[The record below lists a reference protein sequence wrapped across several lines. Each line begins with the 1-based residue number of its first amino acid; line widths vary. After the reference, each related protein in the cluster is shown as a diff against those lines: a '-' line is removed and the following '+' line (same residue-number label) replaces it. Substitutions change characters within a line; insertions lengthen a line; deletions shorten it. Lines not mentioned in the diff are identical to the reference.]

1 MADSRISFRKD
12 DCENKKVI
20 TGAPLPML
28 REGGVLLMPILG
40 NTGDLEQVSVATG
53 IENPSFLALDPS
65 NMKVEIAQ
73 WHWRTE
79 YEG

>member
-1 MADSRISFRKD
+1 MREIESNNGRPPSEAS
-12 DCENKKVI
+12 
-20 TGAPLPML
+20 
-28 REGGVLLMPILG
+28 EGGRSANAYTLG
-40 NTGDLEQVSVATG
+40 DTGDLEQVSVATG

-65 NMKVEIAQ
+65 NMKMEIAQ

>member
-1 MADSRISFRKD
+1 M
-12 DCENKKVI
+12 
-20 TGAPLPML
+20 GAPLPML

-65 NMKVEIAQ
+65 LFVL
-73 WHWRTE
+73 
-79 YEG
+79 